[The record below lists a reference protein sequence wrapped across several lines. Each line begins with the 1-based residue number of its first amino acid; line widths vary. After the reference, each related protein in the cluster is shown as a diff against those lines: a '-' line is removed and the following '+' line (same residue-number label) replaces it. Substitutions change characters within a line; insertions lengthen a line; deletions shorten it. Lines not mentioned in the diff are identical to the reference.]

1 MAHTAQGT
9 SGPRVRTR
17 ARVAGRGAAQSAV
30 VISGCLA
37 SVSRP
42 RAGPLCNPLA
52 ALAGPFGVA
61 GLGPPCN
68 PLALRPGVAGLVLRG
83 AFHWAHGRAQ
93 GYDLNA
99 GHAVEQPGGLER
111 VNELA
116 QGVPVLSGDLAAL
129 LLALLR

>member
-17 ARVAGRGAAQSAV
+17 ARVAGRGAVQSAV

-37 SVSRP
+37 SVSRL

-68 PLALRPGVAGLVLRG
+68 PLAFRKGVAGLVLRG
-83 AFHWAHGRAQ
+83 ALHLFHSRAQ
-93 GYDLNA
+93 EYGLDA
-99 GHAVEQPGGLER
+99 GHA
-111 VNELA
+111 
-116 QGVPVLSGDLAAL
+116 
-129 LLALLR
+129 